1 MICLLATICKS
12 IKTLFQFCKQKAT
25 MPSTRGGKKTSPGSA
40 KKPMAK
46 GKKSLPKHASPNRA
60 AAHASPNRAPA
71 KIKIEPNL

>member
-1 MICLLATICKS
+1 
-12 IKTLFQFCKQKAT
+12 